1 MSICVYAMKNK
12 HEKSKYSNIFLNIMI
27 TVMILVN
34 ILVLFINFPYY
45 FKSSSDK
52 NNIKNHQSNKK
63 PNNSSE
69 ISPNALNQT
78 KQNQKTENNNTRH
91 VQYINHVA
99 RHYSTAFNDTYTD
112 QELDEAIKGLH
123 LPTWSR
129 GYLPCNHPKSE
140 VTCPQIVHA
149 YRILNGWAE
158 SQKKGFANH
167 KHFII
172 QHLYDGVGNRMST
185 DTATFII
192 ALMGNRTYTVE
203 AFHPSSDPTKTFG
216 QAFDF
221 HPAVSYRF
229 ANNSEVNDYFS
240 KNINSAFNIQTF
252 DMWYHYDYNLINER
266 YKTVYINYLLFAP
279 MAYAHHQLSQ
289 FCYQHF
295 GIHATYFICNFLM
308 YIPEIAMRN
317 AKMVVDSVPKNILLF
332 GVHLRFHEPNHFFA
346 KDVPTTI
353 NAVKNFL
360 IDQYK
365 KKPLIFALAT
375 DSPQIERSFKN
386 IFPNNTI
393 STNALRIPDADHLS
407 ALYDIALLEYC
418 QKYLFTYRSTFSF
431 IVAARRA
438 KRGWFVDK
446 ETPDVFEISNSQ
458 SSIIS
463 MLYHQFDVNDWQV
476 NRRFRL
482 TSAGENTF
490 RRYYLS
496 FLL

>member
-1 MSICVYAMKNK
+1 MFKVKNK
-12 HEKSKYSNIFLNIMI
+12 HEKSKYTNTFLN
-27 TVMILVN
+27 VMIAVMIIIN
-34 ILVLFINFPYY
+34 VFVLTINFPYY
-45 FKSSSDK
+45 FNSNSSI
-52 NNIKNHQSNKK
+52 NNINEYNSQTKT
-63 PNNSSE
+63 NSSVY
-69 ISPNALNQT
+69 SPKIKPTNAEQIQSLNT
-78 KQNQKTENNNTRH
+78 NDTNHIK
-91 VQYINHVA
+91 YINNVA
-99 RHYSTAFNDTYTD
+99 RHYSNAFNDVYTEK
-112 QELDEAIKGLH
+112 ELEEAIKGLH

-129 GYLPCNHPKSE
+129 GYLHCSHPKSE

-149 YRILNGWAE
+149 YRILNVWAE
-158 SQKKGFANH
+158 SQMKKGFSNH
-167 KHFII
+167 KHFIM

-192 ALMGNRTYTVE
+192 ALMGNRTFTVE

-221 HPAVSYRF
+221 HPAVTYRR
-229 ANNSEVNDYFS
+229 ANNTIVNEYFDRH
-240 KNINSAFNIQTF
+240 INTAFNIQTF
-252 DMWYHYDYNLINER
+252 DMWFHYDYDLINQK
-266 YKTVYINYLLFAP
+266 YDTLYVNYLLFAP
-279 MAYAHHQLSQ
+279 MAYAHYQLGE
-289 FCYQHF
+289 FCYKHF

-308 YIPEIAMRN
+308 YIPDIAMKQ
-317 AKMVVDSVPKNILLF
+317 AKIVVDSVPSNILLF

-360 IDQYK
+360 IDQYQ

-446 ETPDVFEISNSQ
+446 ESPDVFEISNSQ

-463 MLYHQFDVNDWQV
+463 MIYHQFDVNDWQV

-482 TSAGENTF
+482 TDKGETIF